1 MNLIKIYCDGA
12 CSGNPGPGGW
22 GACIIVGSE
31 VIQIHG
37 AALETTNNQMELMG
51 AIKGL
56 EYLKSRSIVEVF
68 TDSKYVQMGI
78 SSWINNWLKN
88 DWRTSKNQSVKNAD
102 LWRTLLDL
110 KDFHQVSWHWVKG
123 HASDK
128 YNIIADKLATKGR
141 DEALS
146 VRQLQY

>member
-22 GACIIVGSE
+22 GACVIIDSQ
-31 VIQIHG
+31 VIEIYG
-37 AALETTNNQMELMG
+37 AALQTTNNQMELMG

-56 EYLKSRSIVEVF
+56 EYFKTSTAVELF

-102 LWRTLLDL
+102 LWRRLLEL
-110 KDFHQVSWHWVKG
+110 
-123 HASDK
+123 
-128 YNIIADKLATKGR
+128 YL
-141 DEALS
+141 
-146 VRQLQY
+146 